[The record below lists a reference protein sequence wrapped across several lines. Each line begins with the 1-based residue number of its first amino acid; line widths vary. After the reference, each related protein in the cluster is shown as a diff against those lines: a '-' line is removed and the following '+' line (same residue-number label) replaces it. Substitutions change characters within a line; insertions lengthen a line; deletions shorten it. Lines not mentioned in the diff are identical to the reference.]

1 MNRILKIGVWIL
13 IAVVVVLPLYE
24 LADYTEVWQG
34 DANIILPAIVFLL
47 IGMALVGGKLL
58 VDAVV
63 TLMAIL
69 SRVCDLLTPSPSPR
83 LFVSNRATGRPQAN
97 LIHILC
103 DLRL

>member
-1 MNRILKIGVWIL
+1 MNCIVKTGVWIL
-13 IAVVVVLPLYE
+13 IAVVMVLPLYE

-58 VDAVV
+58 VDVV
-63 TLMAIL
+63 VLVIAIL
-69 SRVCDLLTPSPSPR
+69 SRVCHLLTPSASPR
-83 LFVSNRATGRPQAN
+83 SFLSNRGTGPPQAN

>member
-1 MNRILKIGVWIL
+1 MNRIVKTGVWIL
-13 IAVVVVLPLYE
+13 IGVVVVLPLYE

-34 DANIILPAIVFLL
+34 DANIILPALVFLL

-58 VDAVV
+58 IDALATV
-63 TLMAIL
+63 MAIL

-83 LFVSNRATGRPQAN
+83 SFVSNCATGPPQPN
-97 LIHILC
+97 LLHILC